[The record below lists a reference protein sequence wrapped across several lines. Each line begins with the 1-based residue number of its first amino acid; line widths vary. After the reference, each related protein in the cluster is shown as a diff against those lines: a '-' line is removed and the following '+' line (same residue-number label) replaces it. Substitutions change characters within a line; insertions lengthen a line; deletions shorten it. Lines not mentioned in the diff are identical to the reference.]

1 MMTHQHMKRNS
12 ETAATGKVTLI
23 LKQLKQFL
31 LPSICAI
38 LSVAAEGPRS
48 DRFIALGFM
57 GKIPVLQNPDCTV
70 AVIIDFF
77 QVGQKTI
84 QKSCFGMLQPTDVKR
99 YSIRLLFQ
107 FVLKLANGVLSRG

>member
-1 MMTHQHMKRNS
+1 
-12 ETAATGKVTLI
+12 
-23 LKQLKQFL
+23 
-31 LPSICAI
+31 
-38 LSVAAEGPRS
+38 
-48 DRFIALGFM
+48 M

-70 AVIIDFF
+70 ALIIDFF
-77 QVGQKTI
+77 KAGQKTV